1 MKKLVCLILALTM
14 VLALCAC
21 GAKTEEAPVAEAPV
35 EEAAVETVDEA
46 AEEPNGIVPGTVI
59 NFAAPVD
66 LDSFFPW
73 GSMRSQHFVQQVY
86 DTKPLLQHDR

>member
-59 NFAAPVD
+59 NFAAPV
-66 LDSFFPW
+66 
-73 GSMRSQHFVQQVY
+73 GSGLLLSLGQHEIPAFRAAGIR
-86 DTKPLLQHDR
+86 HEAFASA